1 MCPPDPNVRSSRWR
15 SYRDVDDAVDPAA
28 LGAYMDQLA
37 ALPAVVREKSRSLG
51 LLDLRAGDSCLDV
64 GCGTGREIAALA
76 AIVGPHGRV
85 VGVDRSEALTAA
97 ARDRDRSRDGSPRER
112 VSPPAPG
119 ELIVG
124 DAHRLPFG
132 DAEFHA
138 CRADRTLQ
146 HVAAPETALAEM
158 ARVTRPG
165 GRVVVTEFRWGLVA
179 PSLDRAVT
187 DHVLS
192 MMASPGDREEWL
204 GHRLVEMFEAAGLT
218 ETRATG
224 ADYTLD
230 SPEQIAAL
238 MNLEWSVPA
247 AVDSGVVTTAQA
259 VAWERTLR
267 QLAADGEAFAGIVF
281 QHVAGVR

>member
-1 MCPPDPNVRSSRWR
+1 
-15 SYRDVDDAVDPAA
+15 
-28 LGAYMDQLA
+28 MDQLA
-37 ALPAVVREKSRSLG
+37 AIPAVAREKSRSLD

-64 GCGTGREIAALA
+64 GCGTGPEIAALA
-76 AIVGPHGRV
+76 AIVGPQGRV
-85 VGVDRSEALTAA
+85 VGVDRSEALTGA
-97 ARDRDRSRDGSPRER
+97 ARNRNRNRPHDGSSRER

-132 DAEFHA
+132 DEEFHA

-146 HVAAPETALAEM
+146 HVSDPETALAEM

-192 MMASPGDREEWL
+192 MMASPGDRQEWL

-230 SPEQIAAL
+230 GPEQIAAL
-238 MNLEWSVPA
+238 MNLEWSVQT
-247 AVDSGVVTTAQA
+247 AVGIGAVTTAQA

-267 QLAADGEAFAGIVF
+267 ELAADGEAFAGIVF